1 MSDRYYPDTGCEIAP
16 SCLRC
21 PLPQCKY
28 DLPAQSQRRYIRDYQ
43 VVLIEGLTVGAT
55 ASLLGVSKRT
65 IFRAKA
71 RLKA

>member
-1 MSDRYYPDTGCEIAP
+1 MRDNYPDTGCEIAP

-28 DLPAQSQRRYIRDYQ
+28 DLPVQSQRRYVRDYQ
-43 VVLIEGLTVGAT
+43 VVLIEGLTVGA
-55 ASLLGVSKRT
+55 AANLLGVSERT